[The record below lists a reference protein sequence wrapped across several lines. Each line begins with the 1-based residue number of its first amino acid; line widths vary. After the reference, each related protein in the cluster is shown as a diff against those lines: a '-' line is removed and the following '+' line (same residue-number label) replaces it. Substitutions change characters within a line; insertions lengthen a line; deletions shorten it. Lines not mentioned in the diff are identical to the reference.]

1 MPYYIIYNH
10 FSAHRFFLARSII
23 VARSIK
29 LKENLQSK
37 ISFEKMHSLNFG
49 IAYSSKV
56 LNDIFS
62 FPRFL
67 SRSLI
72 VSERGDLG
80 IVLSNF
86 KLNSNVQ
93 DHS

>member
-10 FSAHRFFLARSII
+10 FSAHRFFL
-23 VARSIK
+23 ARSIK

-56 LNDIFS
+56 LSDIFS

-86 KLNSNVQ
+86 KLNSNIQ